1 MKTKTLKKLREENK
15 LTQKQ
20 VADFLGITI
29 QYLSYLE
36 NGVRN
41 PSDKLKEKM
50 SSLYRC
56 TIQDIFLAVKS
67 TKCWKIKIKKD
78 LTK

>member
-67 TKCWKIKIKKD
+67 TKC
-78 LTK
+78 

>member
-50 SSLYRC
+50 STLYRC
-56 TIQDIFLAVKS
+56 SIQDIFLAVKS
-67 TKCWKIKIKKD
+67 TKC
-78 LTK
+78 